1 MLLQHVAASF
11 HIPSVRT
18 ANINTVQYTKPHKRY
33 EIPTIPS
40 AVICKVLLPLSN
52 IKADFVHNHNGLLFD
67 VSSGLPTYKNHITHF
82 TTSIAAVVVVVVVVV
97 LLLLRTNSNLV
108 LKK

>member
-1 MLLQHVAASF
+1 MAASL
-11 HIPSVRT
+11 HLPSVST
-18 ANINTVQYTKPHKRY
+18 ANLNTVQYIKPHKQY

-52 IKADFVHNHNGLLFD
+52 IKADFVHSHNGLLFD
-67 VSSGLPTYKNHITHF
+67 VSSGLPTYKNHITQF
-82 TTSIAAVVVVVVVVV
+82 TTSIAAVVVVV
-97 LLLLRTNSNLV
+97 LLLLLLFSTISNLV